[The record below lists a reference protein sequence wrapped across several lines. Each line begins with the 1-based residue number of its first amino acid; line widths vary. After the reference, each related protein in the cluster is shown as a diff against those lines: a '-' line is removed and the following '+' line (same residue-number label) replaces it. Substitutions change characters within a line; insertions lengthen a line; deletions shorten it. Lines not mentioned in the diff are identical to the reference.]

1 MNRLLGPTIASDRR
15 QWIQSQIESEKWAQ
29 YDLPM
34 LKYRALYEEYR
45 ALIEAGAFGP
55 GERLPSL
62 RRVCAESGLGLNT
75 VRAAFDLLARDGLAR
90 PLERGGYY
98 VRGGA
103 ALSDYEAP
111 PGCRAVEG
119 LSASRKIEYLL
130 ARGGA
135 SGGFALA
142 EPGSE
147 LLPAARLERLLGSLP
162 AGWIEY
168 GDQGGESELRR
179 RIAAAAHP
187 YLGSSSPDEIAI
199 TCGAT
204 EAIAI
209 AIKAVV
215 RPGDAVAVESPTYY
229 DYFRQL
235 AAAGARVVEV
245 PVAAGKGPSGGGM
258 DLGLLESLLSKGAV
272 RMIIA
277 QPNVQNPTGTIMRDE
292 DKERL
297 VALARKAGAVLM
309 QDDVYGDLA
318 FSQER
323 PSSLCRFG
331 GAGAGRGAGLIYV
344 SSFSKTLAP
353 GLRIGWMRAPF
364 LGREIARLKSLSSLA
379 ASRPAQLALASF
391 LGGAAYR
398 RHLAGMRASL
408 ESRLAEYLGAIEGSL
423 PPGSSYARPA
433 GGCLLW
439 ISLPRGV
446 DASRVFEK
454 AAAED
459 ILIAP
464 GELFSANPFFKGHVR
479 VNFGHRLTQARREA
493 LARLCEI
500 ARDEARRAGRGAKGR
515 RAR

>member
-1 MNRLLGPTIASDRR
+1 MP
-15 QWIQSQIESEKWAQ
+15 
-29 YDLPM
+29 
-34 LKYRALYEEYR
+34 KYRKLYEEYR
-45 ALIEAGAFGP
+45 SLIRGGAFGP

-62 RRVCAESGLGLNT
+62 RRVAAESGLALNT

-103 ALSDYEAP
+103 ALAGYEAP
-111 PGCRAVEG
+111 SDCRAVEG

-130 ARGGA
+130 GRGGA
-135 SGGFALA
+135 AGGFALA
-142 EPGSE
+142 EPGRE

-162 AGWIEY
+162 SGWIEY
-168 GDQGGESELRR
+168 GDQAGESELRR
-179 RIAAAAHP
+179 RIAAACHP
-187 YLGSSSPDEIAI
+187 YAGEVAPEEIVV
-199 TCGAT
+199 TGGAT

-215 RPGDAVAVESPTYY
+215 RPGDAVVVESPTYY

-235 AAAGARVVEV
+235 AAAGARVIEV
-245 PVAAGKGPSGGGM
+245 PVVRGRGASGGM
-258 DLGLLESLLSKGAV
+258 DLALLESLLSRQAV
-272 RMIIA
+272 RMILV
-277 QPNVQNPTGTIMRDE
+277 QPNVQNPTGSVMGDE

-297 VALARKAGAVLM
+297 VALAGKAGAVLM
-309 QDDVYGDLA
+309 EDDVYGDLA

-323 PSSLCRFG
+323 PASLGRFG
-331 GAGAGRGAGLIYV
+331 GGPGAIYV

-353 GLRIGWMRAPF
+353 GLRVGWIRAPF
-364 LGREIARLKSLSSLA
+364 LGREIQRLKSLSSLA
-379 ASRPAQLALASF
+379 TNRPAQLALASF

-398 RHLAGMRASL
+398 RHLSGMRSAL
-408 ESRLAEYLGAIEGSL
+408 EAQLADYLGALELSL
-423 PPGSSYARPA
+423 PEGSSYARPS

-479 VNFGHRLTQARREA
+479 VNFGYRLTEARRGM
-493 LARLCEI
+493 LSRLCEI
-500 ARDEARRAGRGAKGR
+500 AREEAIL
-515 RAR
+515 AR